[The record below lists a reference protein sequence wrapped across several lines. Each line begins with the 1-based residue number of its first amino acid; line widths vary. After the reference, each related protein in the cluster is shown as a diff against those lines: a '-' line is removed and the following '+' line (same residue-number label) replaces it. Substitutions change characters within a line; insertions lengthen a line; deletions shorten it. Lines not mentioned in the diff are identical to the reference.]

1 MYISHDILFYIL
13 DYLVDGH
20 LLPLMGVSSLWRKM
34 SMDRIKELKISSSNL
49 HAVLL
54 LVAECPRLERL
65 DITFTGD
72 KSEQT
77 LNSCQG

>member
-1 MYISHDILFYIL
+1 
-13 DYLVDGH
+13 
-20 LLPLMGVSSLWRKM
+20 
-34 SMDRIKELKISSSNL
+34 MDRIKELKISSSNL

-54 LVAECPRLERL
+54 LVAKCPRLERL